1 MWRHDTAGR
10 GKIEGRLGERGES
23 GGAGGGGLEV
33 EEKVEEKTSRVEK
46 AQFTR
51 WVIASQGARVKEEGV
66 GNRLLQRVKGALH
79 LKIDKCQQQK
89 FLNYSLWRIEPK
101 QETVGTN
108 FSRLKVLRTC
118 LTSISIGCN
127 SHATQ
132 IDKVWALF
140 STDSRIWRR
149 FVKIEDDPG
158 MARKNASSSQ
168 EWQRQK
174 PGAGVLWET

>member
-1 MWRHDTAGR
+1 MERTHACNIQIALVDPLLHPRCG
-10 GKIEGRLGERGES
+10 GEGTVYQVSHSKPGSTCERG
-23 GGAGGGGLEV
+23 GGWEIDCCREWKEHCTWKSINANSKNSRTVHFVGLKQKQ
-33 EEKVEEKTSRVEK
+33 EKV
-46 AQFTR
+46 
-51 WVIASQGARVKEEGV
+51 
-66 GNRLLQRVKGALH
+66 
-79 LKIDKCQQQK
+79 
-89 FLNYSLWRIEPK
+89 
-101 QETVGTN
+101 GTT